1 MIDEKD
7 LQQYLEKYPYLNNYS
22 TSEEIAKKYNIPTY
36 RVWFMSK
43 RTDGKYE
50 KNKNNK
56 DKIYQ
61 EILSI
66 PILNDVLELKK
77 KEIKNI
83 IKKNNKFSDDEKIKE
98 TSFEKYSNEEILF
111 FWNKTAKKY
120 EDYLT
125 ILDLAVPRTLVEVE
139 KIIDKKI
146 GEYLEDYKV
155 ENVLMSL
162 LIN

>member
-1 MIDEKD
+1 MINEKD
-7 LQQYLEKYPYLNNYS
+7 LQQYLEKYKYLSNYA
-22 TSEEIAKKYNIPTY
+22 TSEEIAKKYNIPKY

-98 TSFEKYSNEEILF
+98 TSFEKYSDEEILF

>member
-1 MIDEKD
+1 MFGGASGQMARDK
-7 LQQYLEKYPYLNNYS
+7 K
-22 TSEEIAKKYNIPTY
+22 AK
-36 RVWFMSK
+36 
-43 RTDGKYE
+43 
-50 KNKNNK
+50 
-56 DKIYQ
+56 Q
-61 EILSI
+61 EF
-66 PILNDVLELKK
+66 LKK
-77 KEIKNI
+77 NLPKEFRRGKL
-83 IKKNNKFSDDEKIKE
+83 DDEKIKE
-98 TSFEKYSNEEILF
+98 TSFEKYSDEEILF

-146 GEYLEDYKV
+146 SEYLEDYKV

>member
-1 MIDEKD
+1 MIEERDLEK
-7 LQQYLEKYPYLNNYS
+7 YLKKYPYLNNYL
-22 TSEEIAKKYNIPTY
+22 TSEEISKKYNIPRY
-36 RVWFMSK
+36 RVWSISK
-43 RTDGKYE
+43 RTGGKYE
-50 KNKNNK
+50 KNKNGK
-56 DKIYQ
+56 DKVYQ
-61 EILSI
+61 EILSV

-83 IKKNNKFSDDEKIKE
+83 IKKNNKFIDDEKIKE
-98 TSFEKYSNEEILF
+98 TSFEKYSDEEILF